1 MPKFSKRGNKCGEMI
16 TGKRKLTLEL
26 GSGVSVT
33 MRSAGS
39 LSETAPSAVAV
50 AADATNGVEFVL
62 RENWREE

>member
-1 MPKFSKRGNKCGEMI
+1 M
-16 TGKRKLTLEL
+16 GKRKLTLEL

-39 LSETAPSAVAV
+39 LSETAPSAVAG